1 MRCGIKKTWRK
12 NIIFVFAIII
22 VAFMSIQEWK
32 GRLDTREFAMS
43 ELAVSGENES
53 ECDDNSLQI
62 EIKDKNGV
70 MIDSPVMRFSEG
82 SYRFALSY
90 ETSDSGNYAE
100 IVSDTTMADDGTVGV
115 VYAKSELDPSENR
128 ITFDVDFEQ
137 EITNVQIRVICTS
150 GVITLTEMVWRNYQ
164 KYSDA
169 LWGGAALIGIILC
182 TWMYLAASEKWKSRY
197 SGKIHVIIFCLSFA
211 FLCTLP
217 YMNDFLINGHDLKF
231 HLARIEGVADAL
243 KQGQFPVH
251 INPTQ
256 ANGYGN
262 ASATMYPQ
270 FFIYFPAV
278 LRLTNLSLLNTY
290 KVLIFLI
297 NLITALCAWIG
308 FKNVWKSRKA
318 GYLGCAIYM
327 MGLYRLD
334 DLYIRAAIGEALA
347 LAFLP
352 IVFWGMYE
360 ILFADKKKW
369 PVAAIGFSFVVQS
382 HILSLE
388 LYGVLTIIVFV
399 IWLLFA
405 DDKEKKKRVLAAVK
419 AGTITIV
426 WNLWF
431 FVPFFDYF
439 RSGFAI
445 MDDTSVFL
453 PDRTVYLSQVF
464 TFFEHQSGQGS
475 LARGTTRGE
484 MPLTLGLLP
493 LICVFLGVYVYH
505 CCKDKISQNQELQ
518 RYEKIGNYVLIAY
531 AFLLCFSLWII
542 PWDVVE
548 TESFLYQ
555 SVSKVQFLWRF
566 LGIIYFGFCCVSYL
580 ME

>member
-1 MRCGIKKTWRK
+1 
-12 NIIFVFAIII
+12 
-22 VAFMSIQEWK
+22 
-32 GRLDTREFAMS
+32 
-43 ELAVSGENES
+43 
-53 ECDDNSLQI
+53 
-62 EIKDKNGV
+62 
-70 MIDSPVMRFSEG
+70 
-82 SYRFALSY
+82 
-90 ETSDSGNYAE
+90 
-100 IVSDTTMADDGTVGV
+100 
-115 VYAKSELDPSENR
+115 
-128 ITFDVDFEQ
+128 
-137 EITNVQIRVICTS
+137 
-150 GVITLTEMVWRNYQ
+150 MVWRNYQ

-334 DLYIRAAIGEALA
+334 DLYKSCNWRSIGIGI
-347 LAFLP
+347 FTDC
-352 IVFWGMYE
+352 
-360 ILFADKKKW
+360 IL
-369 PVAAIGFSFVVQS
+369 
-382 HILSLE
+382 
-388 LYGVLTIIVFV
+388 
-399 IWLLFA
+399 
-405 DDKEKKKRVLAAVK
+405 
-419 AGTITIV
+419 
-426 WNLWF
+426 
-431 FVPFFDYF
+431 
-439 RSGFAI
+439 
-445 MDDTSVFL
+445 
-453 PDRTVYLSQVF
+453 
-464 TFFEHQSGQGS
+464 
-475 LARGTTRGE
+475 
-484 MPLTLGLLP
+484 
-493 LICVFLGVYVYH
+493 
-505 CCKDKISQNQELQ
+505 
-518 RYEKIGNYVLIAY
+518 GNV
-531 AFLLCFSLWII
+531 
-542 PWDVVE
+542 
-548 TESFLYQ
+548 
-555 SVSKVQFLWRF
+555 
-566 LGIIYFGFCCVSYL
+566 
-580 ME
+580 